1 MNRRM
6 VIYRIGQI
14 MLLEAALLFI
24 PMVVS
29 VIYGEVRCFRAFAFS
44 VLTALAIGAVFK
56 FFFKPS
62 DKVIFAREGFSIVAF
77 AWILLSLVG
86 ALPFYISG
94 EIPNFADA
102 FFETVSGFTT
112 TGASILTDV
121 EAMSQSLLFW
131 RSFTHWIGGMGV
143 LVLIM
148 AIIPSDSGRSMHI
161 IRAEMPGPVVGKLV
175 PKLSNT
181 AKILYVIYFV
191 LTFIETVLLIFGG
204 MPVFDSIVYALGTAG
219 TGGYG
224 IKADSVGSYS
234 PYLQWVIA
242 VFMVIFGVNF
252 NLFYLILLKKFGAA
266 FKNTELWFYFGII
279 AVSTMIIM
287 FSIYPMYSGTEEA
300 FRHSFFQV
308 SSIISTTGYSTA
320 DFNQWP
326 SLAKGIIFVLLFV
339 GGCAGS
345 TAGGLKISRVLILFK
360 LLQNDIKQMLHPRA
374 VTSVKID
381 GKTVDSNTLKRVTTY
396 FALYILLNTVV
407 FLLISYEPF
416 DLETNLTAAISC
428 VNNVGPGLGDIGPAG
443 SYAGYSD
450 ISTVIL
456 SFAMLLGRLE
466 IFPIILAFDYKNWI
480 NKNK

>member
-14 MLLEAALLFI
+14 MLLEAVLLLI
-24 PMVVS
+24 PMAVS
-29 VIYGEVRCFRAFAFS
+29 VIYGEARCFRAFAFS
-44 VLTALAIGAVFK
+44 VLTALAIGAVFNV
-56 FFFKPS
+56 FFKPS

-94 EIPNFADA
+94 EIPNFVDA

-121 EAMSQSLLFW
+121 EAMSNSLLFW

-191 LTFIETVLLIFGG
+191 LTLIETVFLIFGG

-242 VFMVIFGVNF
+242 VFMVIFGINF
-252 NLFYLILLKKFGAA
+252 NIFYFILLKKFGVA
-266 FKNTELWFYFGII
+266 FKNTELWFYVGII
-279 AVSTMIIM
+279 AVSTIMIT
-287 FSIYPMYSGTEEA
+287 FSIYPMYSETEEA

-396 FALYILLNTVV
+396 FALYIFLNTVV

-416 DLETNLTAAISC
+416 NLETNLTAAISC
-428 VNNVGPGLGDIGPAG
+428 VNNVGPGLGDVGPAG

-480 NKNK
+480 NKNQ